1 MSEETNRELEGPL
14 TEEEVFA
21 ALQSVQGGKAP
32 GIDGFPFEFYRVF
45 RAELKED
52 IMGLRAF
59 WTPLSHRAAGGLCSL
74 CCPRKE
80 SCRRSRNGGPSHF
93 CA

>member
-32 GIDGFPFEFYRVF
+32 GIDGLPSEFYSSLEF
-45 RAELKED
+45 SEFS
-52 IMGLRAF
+52 GLY
-59 WTPLSHRAAGGLCSL
+59 
-74 CCPRKE
+74 
-80 SCRRSRNGGPSHF
+80 
-93 CA
+93 